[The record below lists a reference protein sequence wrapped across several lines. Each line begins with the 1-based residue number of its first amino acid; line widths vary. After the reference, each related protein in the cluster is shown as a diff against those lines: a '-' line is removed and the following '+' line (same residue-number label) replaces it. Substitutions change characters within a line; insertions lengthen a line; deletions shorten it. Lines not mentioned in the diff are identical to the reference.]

1 MTVQSGLFGSLA
13 STNRNISLKWIRIK
27 WITHVQ
33 VLFFNT
39 WILRT
44 NGFTLS
50 SNFAIKW
57 ILCFTKWIPFL
68 FQMTFNIC
76 NTWNL
81 YVQVKSG
88 FLQWSEVETCYGFSV
103 I

>member
-1 MTVQSGLFGSLA
+1 MD
-13 STNRNISLKWIRIK
+13 NKWIY
-27 WITHVQ
+27 
-33 VLFFNT
+33 FFFFSQINPSYEVD
-39 WILRT
+39 
-44 NGFTLS
+44 FCLS